1 MNKKIIFTALLVLVA
16 IAGQAQKAEKVWND
30 VVTSY
35 IPIPTLKVTQVGFYN
50 DRTDVIMRIHY
61 PMKGA
66 QLDYPT
72 DDRLKADGKEYSV
85 KGFAVKTAENEEPVV
100 VPKPEKYTI
109 QSDTLYMILSFEP
122 LPTTTKKFDYVS
134 SDGMIFH
141 NIRNADYVP
150 DGIADTYWRNDAT
163 GDWLIGFAPNHVM
176 YRNQVWD
183 IAQQTEKKDAYTLT
197 LTDGTTIRVGKL
209 KKGVR
214 TIAVGNEKPIVCSPI
229 TGKNLPDYPT
239 KDLSAFKDNGYQNDT
254 VTIVGWLKDMPE
266 DAWKKGREFEVQT
279 SSIYFINK
287 NVNAYGKL
295 DSLGRFTVKMPIEN
309 TQIVLMDWG
318 RLYAFSVL
326 EPGETYFFLNDFKTG
341 QQLMMGS
348 DARVQNELLPYH
360 SIKGVEHEQPDFNG
374 MTAEQVIAFKN
385 KWKGMYE
392 RNTARLDALLAAH
405 PTYSRR
411 FEDYQ
416 RMSLVC
422 DMAQQVMMSSMHIKE
437 QNILPAEVTEYVDST
452 LWKDIRKPY
461 TIDRLNFLLFYQ
473 IYNARNANPEMRQQ
487 MLLPEAM
494 RKMEEKG
501 LVEFTDEEHEI
512 IDTWEQMSKDY
523 QGASQSDYQE
533 LDKKYE
539 GMSDK
544 IMNLVKIDKVE
555 KAAAIHLNPFAIESA
570 LIDSLYADPDM
581 RDICKAR
588 MFCQLMDETRHPL
601 TEKELSFI
609 DGIQTPT
616 IRQKVLSVHEKYLA
630 LQNKDF
636 ANAASLR
643 PSTDVENMT
652 DGEKILRKIIEP
664 YKGRLI
670 YVDIWGT
677 WCSPCKEALSHSQQM
692 YEQLKDYDIVYL
704 YLANRSS
711 EESWKNVIKEYNLTG
726 ENCVHYNLPADQQSA
741 VEHYLGVTSFP
752 TYKIIDRDGNIH
764 DLKSWHHEDLEA
776 FKKIIEQFNP

>member
-1 MNKKIIFTALLVLVA
+1 MNKKVIFTALLALVA
-16 IAGQAQKAEKVWND
+16 IAGQAKKGEKVWND

-35 IPIPTLKVTQVGFYN
+35 TPVPTLKVTQVGFYN
-50 DRTDVIMRIHY
+50 DRTDVVMRIY
-61 PMKGA
+61 FPRKGY
-66 QLDYPT
+66 QWDFPIG
-72 DDRLKADGKEYSV
+72 DMLKADGKEYPI
-85 KGFAVKTAENEEPVV
+85 KGFAMKEGLNKEPVV
-100 VPKPEKYTI
+100 FEKDKKYSF
-109 QSDTLYMILSFEP
+109 QSDTLYMIFTFEP
-122 LPTTTKKFDYVS
+122 LPMNTKKFDYVS
-134 SDGMIFH
+134 PDGFSLL
-141 NIRNADYVP
+141 NIRNADCVP

-163 GDWLIGFAPNHVM
+163 GDWLIGFAPKHVI

-183 IAQQTEKKDAYTLT
+183 IASQIEKKDAYTLT

-229 TGKNLPDYPT
+229 TGKNLPDYST

-254 VTIVGWLKDMPE
+254 VTIVGWLKDMPKE
-266 DAWKKGREFEVQT
+266 AWQKGKEIEVQA
-279 SSIYFINK
+279 SSIFFIHK

-295 DSLGRFTVKMPIEN
+295 DSLGRFEVRMPIEN
-309 TQIVLMDWG
+309 TQMVSLDWE
-318 RLYAFSVL
+318 RLYAVSIL
-326 EPGETYFFLNDFKTG
+326 EPGETYFFLHDFKTG

-348 DARVQNELLPYH
+348 NARVQNEIFAHRFMEGMEY
-360 SIKGVEHEQPDFNG
+360 EQPDNG
-374 MTAEQVIAFKN
+374 MTAERVIAFKD

-411 FEDYQ
+411 FEDYH

-422 DMAQQVMMSSMHIKE
+422 NMAEQVMMSSMHMKE
-437 QNILPAEVTEYVDST
+437 QNFLPAEVTEYVDST
-452 LWKDIRKPY
+452 LWKNMRKPY
-461 TIDRLNFLLFYQ
+461 TIDRINFLLSYHL
-473 IYNARNANPEMRQQ
+473 YNAKNANPEMRQQ
-487 MLLPEAM
+487 MLLPESL

-512 IDTWEQMSKDY
+512 IDTWEQMYKDY
-523 QGASQSDYQE
+523 QGASQSEYQE
-533 LDKKYE
+533 LDKRYE
-539 GMSDK
+539 GMKDKIVNLTESDK
-544 IMNLVKIDKVE
+544 MKEAVPK
-555 KAAAIHLNPFAIESA
+555 HFNPFATESE
-570 LIDSLYADPDM
+570 LIDSLYADPDL

-588 MFCQLMDETRHPL
+588 MFCQQMDETRYPL
-601 TEKELSFI
+601 SEKELGFI
-609 DGIQTPT
+609 DEIKSPT

-677 WCSPCKEALSHSQQM
+677 WCSPCKAALKESHKLKDA
-692 YEQLKDYDIVYL
+692 LKDYDIVYL

-711 EESWKNVIKEYNLTG
+711 DESWKNVIKEYDLTG

-741 VEHYLGVTSFP
+741 VERYIGINGYP
-752 TYKIIDRDGNIH
+752 TYKLIDKDGNIH
-764 DLKSWHHEDLEA
+764 DLDWRHHEDLNA
-776 FKKIIEQFNP
+776 FREIIAKFSGK